1 MQASRS
7 EYAIDTSQKNAG
19 PPLIRMGHPI
29 AFTAFLRHIGAP
41 VERYLRSQKLPVLC
55 NDPNMFVPL
64 TRAWSFFDAASR
76 HEDEML
82 GWLVG
87 AYAGDHNLNLGL
99 LQKLETAPTLFQAMQ
114 WLVQKA
120 RSEASH
126 IQLGI
131 LNRRTDVLLYT
142 HYSGMREV
150 PGYSTAQAYQIGV
163 MLGLI
168 RHFLGQHWTPDEI
181 GVEHSITPVVKE
193 YLPGSRILTHQPVG
207 YIVVPRTCLHQAPRG
222 TALKIAVA
230 DNPVMTENFDYID
243 TLRAVLKSY
252 LPDGYLSARFVAAV
266 MGVSERTLAR
276 RLSACGLTYR
286 ALIDEVRFTEAKK
299 LLLNPDI
306 RIEDVALSVGFDG
319 QGNFTRMFRRVS
331 GLNPTEFRKTALCAE
346 SQGESIHARQGGGF
360 SKPVVTQ

>member
-1 MQASRS
+1 M
-7 EYAIDTSQKNAG
+7 
-19 PPLIRMGHPI
+19 LRMGHPI
-29 AFTAFLRHIGAP
+29 AFTAFLRHVGAP

-64 TRAWSFFDAASR
+64 VRAWSFFEAASR
-76 HEDEML
+76 YEDEML

-99 LQKLETAPTLFQAMQ
+99 LQKLEAAPTLFQAMQ
-114 WLVQKA
+114 WLVQMS
-120 RSEASH
+120 RTEASH

-131 LNRRTDVLLYT
+131 LKRRTDVLFYT

-168 RHFLGQHWTPDEI
+168 RNFLGQHWAPDEI
-181 GVEHSITPVVKE
+181 GVEHSITPVVEE
-193 YLPGSRILTHQPVG
+193 YLSGSRILTHQPVG
-207 YIVVPRTCLHQAPRG
+207 YIAVPRTCLHQAPRG

-230 DNPVMTENFDYID
+230 DDPVMTENFDYID

-252 LPDGYLSARFVAAV
+252 LTDGYSSARFAAEV

-276 RLSACGLTYR
+276 RLSACGLTYK

-299 LLLNPDI
+299 LLLEPRV
-306 RIEDVALSVGFDG
+306 RIEDVALSVGFDE

-331 GLNPTEFRKTALCAE
+331 GLNPTEFRNMQFGQQRNPGSE
-346 SQGESIHARQGGGF
+346 PART
-360 SKPVVTQ
+360 SR